1 VDVKKLNKMIINGKN
16 VTGLFKYSE
25 TAEYREDDLV
35 IDLGLLYVCLK
46 DACNKKPSE
55 NPEYFTPYPKKKIL
69 SASEYFDNTES
80 EDYISSKAL
89 TEILEARDFG
99 FSENGVIEDEITY
112 NPNSGIVCSIL
123 DQVYNYDIL
132 DTIMK
137 KPDLNNGMFKVSNNL
152 PEIRNLLLHNST
164 ISPYIVVRQ
173 YTYGDMRV
181 QELVDPENKTL
192 YIRWAEKP
200 WDLVSE
206 WYSIITKDVHDYIS
220 EISAFYTSK
229 LRQYESAF
237 RLYQNKFCFSNVPFE
252 EESGVYKVKLESLGL
267 ESQPEDTF
275 IINVVASKS
284 IAPDLKRNYTAFVDL
299 SDQDDTYLTDDSNI
313 HLEFDSEY
321 LTLDLGSCA
330 LKNIYY
336 REKTSL
342 LETPPVVIVKPSVY
356 TIGYKEIETM
366 KAICTV
372 KLTSLGGD
380 ELANTVFG
388 ICYSSQYGTPV
399 LEKPLTNRLDISDFT
414 LGIPVDVRIENLN
427 PNTTYYFRAFAA
439 NTEGTSYGEVLSFTT
454 EEEHT
459 KPGVIIKSI
468 SPGINDIKI
477 TYNVTGNNILSN
489 GIWYSTD
496 PSESPGNGG
505 TVEYNTIKS
514 SERFEGEEKAGQDY
528 TMTLS
533 NKIMA
538 NTKYYISAFATN
550 SYNLTGYSDIL
561 STTTGT
567 TSELRVSMN
576 EAWTNTSDSI
586 SCSGRVDDNGGY
598 EIIKT
603 GFIWSLEENIKNP
616 VNLVDTE
623 QYVSANSD
631 FTAIITGLTPSKQYY
646 IYAYAKNSNG
656 SEKCSTAL
664 RCLTNSAATS
674 PTVRISNQGSSGPD
688 NVSAMIT
695 ITNTGGSDIEKV
707 GLWYSLSQGNIP
719 NESDENIVWVNAS
732 EASIQL
738 TRLTANTIYY
748 LRGVAKNEDGYFGYS
763 SEVTAQTQAEQTL
776 EPELSINPV
785 VVNSPLAASLSGS
798 VTVPEGYT
806 GSITERGF
814 LYASYPNTISGVG
827 SDNRIIEATFSNP
840 VSGYERSS
848 VIPFSYNWKP
858 GIGVEAGKYNFKS
871 YVITTTGSYISNS
884 TVTGTLYPVPSL
896 TTGNATSTTISG
908 TSTANVTFNGIINNL
923 DDFKE
928 LITSVGFKYGTSS
941 SVLDNEIPVLSKI
954 NSNFSATVNVSV
966 GATYYFRAFVK
977 LKNNS
982 YWLADNISSI
992 TIRDNNAQQTPG
1004 NDVEDNNI

>member
-1 VDVKKLNKMIINGKN
+1 MIINGKN

-69 SASEYFDNTES
+69 SASEYFDNPES

-89 TEILEARDFG
+89 TEILGARDFG
-99 FSENGVIEDEITY
+99 FSESGVIEDEITY
-112 NPNSGIVCSIL
+112 DPNSGVVCSIF

-164 ISPYIVVRQ
+164 ISPYIIVRQ

-237 RLYQNKFCFSNVPFE
+237 RLYQNKFCFSDVPFE
-252 EESGVYKVKLESLGL
+252 EESGVYKIKLESLGL

-284 IAPDLKRNYTAFVDL
+284 IASDLKRNYTAFVDL
-299 SDQDDTYLTDDSNI
+299 SDQDDTYLTDDSSI

-321 LTLDLGSCA
+321 LTLTLGSCT

-342 LETPPVVIVKPSVY
+342 LETPPVVIVRPSVY
-356 TIGYKEIETM
+356 TLGYKEIETM
-366 KAICTV
+366 NVVCTV

-380 ELANTVFG
+380 DLANTVFG
-388 ICYSSQYGTPV
+388 ICYSSSYGTPV
-399 LEKPLTNRLDISDFT
+399 LENSSRVDISNYT
-414 LGIPVDVRIENLN
+414 VGVPVDVRIENLN
-427 PNTTYYFRAFAA
+427 PGTTYYFRAFAA

-459 KPGVIIKSI
+459 KPSVIIKSI
-468 SPGINDIKI
+468 SSGTNTIKV
-477 TYNVTGNNILSN
+477 TYNVTGNDILSN
-489 GIWYSTD
+489 GLWYSTN
-496 PSESPGNGG
+496 PSESPEHGG
-505 TVEYNTIKS
+505 TIEYNTVKS
-514 SERFEGEEKAGQDY
+514 SERFEGELKAGQDY
-528 TMTLS
+528 IMTLS
-533 NKIMA
+533 NKITA

-550 SYNLTGYSDIL
+550 SYDLTGYSDIKD
-561 STTTGT
+561 TTTGT
-567 TSELRVSMN
+567 TSELKVSMLGA
-576 EAWTNTSDSI
+576 ETITSNSI
-586 SCSGRVDDNGGY
+586 DCSGQVDDNGGY
-598 EIIKT
+598 EIVKT
-603 GFIWSLEENIKNP
+603 GFIWSLEDIKNP
-616 VNLVDTE
+616 GSLVDTE
-623 QYVSANSD
+623 QYVTANSG
-631 FTAIITGLTPSKQYY
+631 FIATITGLTPSTPYY
-646 IYAYAKNSNG
+646 IYAYAKNSAG
-656 SEKCSTAL
+656 SSKCSTAFK
-664 RCLTNSAATS
+664 CLTNSEATS
-674 PTVRISNQGSSGPD
+674 PTVRISNQGSSGPN

-695 ITNTGGSDIEKV
+695 VTNTGGSNIEKV
-707 GLWYSLSQGNIP
+707 GLWYSLSQGTIP
-719 NESDENIVWVNAS
+719 SESDNNIVWVNAS
-732 EASIQL
+732 EASIQV
-738 TRLTANTIYY
+738 TGLTANTIYY
-748 LRGVAKNEDGYFGYS
+748 LRGVAKNEGGYFGYS
-763 SEVTAQTQAEQTL
+763 SEVTAQTQAEPTL
-776 EPELSINPV
+776 EPELSINSV
-785 VVNSPLAASLSGS
+785 VVNSPMMVSLSGS
-798 VTVPEGYT
+798 VTIPEGYT

-814 LYASYPNTISGVG
+814 LYASYPDEIVEVG
-827 SDNRIIEATFSNP
+827 SSNRIIEAIFSNP
-840 VSGYERSS
+840 VSGYERST

-858 GIGVEAGKYNFKS
+858 GTNIDSGKYNFKS
-871 YVITTTGSYISNS
+871 YVITTIGSYVSNS
-884 TVTGTLYPVPSL
+884 TVTGTLYPVPDL
-896 TTGNATSTTISG
+896 TTGSATSTIVSG

-928 LITSVGFKYGTSS
+928 LITGVGFKYGTSANNLS
-941 SVLDNEIPVLSKI
+941 NEILPVLSKI
-954 NSNFSATVNVSV
+954 NSNFSAMINVST
-966 GATYYFRAFVK
+966 GATYYFRAFVR
-977 LKNNS
+977 LKDSN
-982 YWLADNISSI
+982 YWLADNTSSI
-992 TIRDNNAQQTPG
+992 TIRDNATPG
-1004 NDVEDNNI
+1004 GNLEE